1 MTDYSGLRSLV
12 TLVERF
18 EPNME
23 QVTLTIM
30 TADDREE
37 IVNLLLTGLREVN
50 PNMQIKMENSTGEY
64 ASHVAQL
71 VVGANKYV
79 FSKDYRETYISEINV
94 YACRIT
100 ADTHGILVYHY
111 DYPGV
116 IHDVSSIL
124 AQHEINISKLNVS
137 REQKGKLALLVSLT
151 DEEIPVKANEQI
163 ETLSNV
169 TKAISLP

>member
-37 IVNLLLTGLREVN
+37 IVNLLLAGLCEVN

-100 ADTHGILVYHY
+100 ADTHGILVYHH

-116 IHDVSSIL
+116 IHDVSRIL

-163 ETLSNV
+163 ETLPNV
-169 TKAISLP
+169 TKAISLT

>member
-12 TLVERF
+12 KLVERF

-30 TADDREE
+30 TADDREQ
-37 IVNLLLTGLREVN
+37 IVSLLLTGLRELH
-50 PNMQIKMENSTGEY
+50 PDMQIKLENSTGEY

-71 VVGANKYV
+71 VVGGNKYV

-100 ADTHGILVYHY
+100 ADTHGILVYHR

-116 IHDVSSIL
+116 IHDVSRIL

-151 DEEIPVKANEQI
+151 DEEIPTKANEQI
-163 ETLSNV
+163 EGLPNV
-169 TKAISLP
+169 TKAISMQ